1 MGIEIE
7 RKFLLKDDS
16 WQKEAKELLVL
27 RQGYIK
33 NSVEKVVRIRTSN
46 KRGFITVKGRTHN
59 LSRLEYE
66 YEIPFSDA
74 EEMLDYLCEKP
85 LIEKN
90 RFMIHH
96 RGCNWSVDKFLGS
109 NLGLVVAEIELEKEE
124 QPFEPPPW
132 IGQEVTWDPRYFNS
146 NLIENPYSTWPGSV

>member
-16 WQKEAKELLVL
+16 WQKEAKDLLVL

-46 KRGFITVKGRTHN
+46 KRGFITVKGKTEN

-74 EEMLDYLCEKP
+74 EEMLDSLCEKP
-85 LIEKN
+85 LIEKK
-90 RFMIHH
+90 RFLIHH
-96 RGCNWSVDKFLGS
+96 RGFNWSVDKFLGL
-109 NLGLVVAEIELEKEE
+109 NLGLVVAEIELETEE
-124 QPFEPPPW
+124 QPFELPPW
-132 IGQEVTWDPRYFNS
+132 TGQEVTWDPRYFNS
-146 NLIENPYSTWPGSV
+146 NLIENPYSTWKRPV